1 MILNVDEKKLSFLF
15 FFFSSIRP
23 LTIFGYY
30 AEQMCKVASPEANCI
45 YVFAL
50 WVYCSLKF
58 SGGEQSQILNFMK
71 LEWFRKFEDF
81 FFKINHLTV

>member
-58 SGGEQSQILNFMK
+58 SGGEQSQILNLFY
-71 LEWFRKFEDF
+71 ETR
-81 FFKINHLTV
+81 VV